1 MLRDLILS
9 MPLASN
15 FLASSGSLLRGETL
29 LRLSAISLLFQVCL
43 CVKVS
48 LSFSWST
55 TIGIGET
62 GVTGAGTFSWGR
74 GSATFES
81 TSTGT
86 WVGRCVKIW
95 SAGGAGSTVGV
106 CSTGVGSI
114 LGINSTTGT

>member
-15 FLASSGSLLRGETL
+15 FLASSGSLLRGEML

-43 CVKVS
+43 CVEVS

-62 GVTGAGTFSWGR
+62 GVIGAGTFSWGR
-74 GSATFES
+74 GSAAFDS
-81 TSTGT
+81 ISTGA
-86 WVGRCVKIW
+86 WVGCCVEIR
-95 SAGGAGSTVGV
+95 SAMRAASTVG
-106 CSTGVGSI
+106 
-114 LGINSTTGT
+114 